1 MLHTISAIYAISENQ
16 VLGKNND
23 IPWRLSDD
31 LKMFKRTTLGKP
43 IIMGRKTFESLGKP
57 LPKRRNIVISRS
69 MPLEAEGYE
78 VFRSLDE
85 AIKACTEPEA
95 FIIGGALLFD
105 EAFEKGY
112 VHKVFETLVHAEV
125 EGDVFFTLP
134 EKEKWDTV
142 RVQSYQANEKNE
154 FAFTL
159 RVKELKNRLT
169 PATADFGIPTE
180 GEYAS
185 FYATYIGNVGDK
197 AVMSLLEQQQA
208 DFVWLQSMPESFWG
222 KPYAPGKWTAA
233 QIVGHLTDTERVFS
247 YRAMRIARND
257 TTPLAGFD
265 QNAFVDEGYFQ
276 HSPPLALLASM
287 QAARMST
294 LALGKSFNKQMVSRV
309 GTASDSPTS
318 VRALFYMIAG
328 HHMHHFKQLR
338 SIGGE

>member
-95 FIIGGALLFD
+95 FIIGGALIFD

-112 VHKVFETLVHAEV
+112 VDKVYETLVHAEV

-142 RVQSYQANEKNE
+142 RVQSFQANEKNE

-159 RVKELKNRLT
+159 RVKELKERLT
-169 PATADFGIPTE
+169 PVTADFGIPSE

-185 FYATYIGNVGDK
+185 FYATYIANVGEI

-222 KPYAPGKWTAA
+222 KSYAPGKWTAA
-233 QIVGHLTDTERVFS
+233 QIVGLLTDTERVFS

-257 TTPLAGFD
+257 ATPLAGFD

-276 HSPPLALLASM
+276 HATPLAMLASM

-294 LALGKSFNKQMVSRV
+294 LALGKSFNKQMIARV

>member
-1 MLHTISAIYAISENQ
+1 M
-16 VLGKNND
+16 
-23 IPWRLSDD
+23 
-31 LKMFKRTTLGKP
+31 
-43 IIMGRKTFESLGKP
+43 
-57 LPKRRNIVISRS
+57 
-69 MPLEAEGYE
+69 
-78 VFRSLDE
+78 
-85 AIKACTEPEA
+85 
-95 FIIGGALLFD
+95 
-105 EAFEKGY
+105 
-112 VHKVFETLVHAEV
+112 
-125 EGDVFFTLP
+125 
-134 EKEKWDTV
+134 
-142 RVQSYQANEKNE
+142 
-154 FAFTL
+154 
-159 RVKELKNRLT
+159 KNRLT
-169 PATADFGIPTE
+169 PVTADFGIPTE

-338 SIGGE
+338 SIGCE